1 MVLWSSYIYAT
12 AFLGL
17 MLRMLE
23 MLDITYTLG
32 PLEGAISKMMTVL
45 GNILE
50 SDTLIEGNLFNYLS
64 VSCYVLTLFYI

>member
-1 MVLWSSYIYAT
+1 MLWSSYIYAT

-32 PLEGAISKMMTVL
+32 PLEGAISKMMTVYDDANHL
-45 GNILE
+45 WNIPKMQY
-50 SDTLIEGNLFNYLS
+50 STH
-64 VSCYVLTLFYI
+64 